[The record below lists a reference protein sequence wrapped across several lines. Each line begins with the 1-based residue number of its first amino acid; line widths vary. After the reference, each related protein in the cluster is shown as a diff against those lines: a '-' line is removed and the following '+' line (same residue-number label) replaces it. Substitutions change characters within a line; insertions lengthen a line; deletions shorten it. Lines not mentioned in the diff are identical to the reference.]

1 MNPKLCAMLLFTGTL
16 ALAQSDS
23 ALLLSDCSN
32 SSDVKRVLQSSDVV
46 VVRHSF
52 AGYSETCYSVSIAA
66 ETGDVVYGF
75 LLGTKHPAVIRFEH
89 QEENYI
95 AQVLPGPGDT
105 RPVPK
110 PAPKTA
116 ARPKPHKY
124 KLWNPFSSSAG
135 TK

>member
-1 MNPKLCAMLLFTGTL
+1 MNPKLCALLLLGGTL
-16 ALAQSDS
+16 AMAQSDS
-23 ALLLSDCSN
+23 ALLLSDCSD

-52 AGYSETCYSVSIAA
+52 AGYSQTCYSVSINS

-75 LLGTKHPAVIRFEH
+75 LLGATHPAVVRFEH

-95 AQVLPGPGDT
+95 AQVLPGPT
-105 RPVPK
+105 VPKPVPK
-110 PAPKTA
+110 PP